1 MKKQL
6 FNLFLQIIPVMIG
19 VYLGFAVTNWGEQRN
34 RAKETKTF
42 VKIIEQELD
51 VNKNKIEQV
60 IDYHRMLRD
69 SARHYLETG
78 KRFKGQP
85 EFFEGIRTQNLLLSA
100 YDTGIQTG
108 ILNELE
114 LTKIQ
119 RLNLTYGSLKSYN
132 QFAQTILS
140 TLINLEFNNSIDSQN
155 KVMQFIALSMTDL
168 VIKEEKILKGYAL
181 TKQEVFSSSPN

>member
-85 EFFEGIRTQNLLLSA
+85 DFFEGIRTQNLLLSA

-114 LTKIQ
+114 LAKIQ